1 MSVRAHPLD
10 EFSGVTALFEKAK
23 KHLRF
28 PKNAVQLED
37 GSPIELGLAELSKAP
52 GTVTVTDGSPYGA
65 NEWYGRVTSAGT
77 GKPGPKAE
85 PSKNNSVVLY
95 RRGRCP
101 RVA

>member
-37 GSPIELGLAELSKAP
+37 GSPIERNRYENAMAP
-52 GTVTVTDGSPYGA
+52 
-65 NEWYGRVTSAGT
+65 
-77 GKPGPKAE
+77 
-85 PSKNNSVVLY
+85 
-95 RRGRCP
+95 
-101 RVA
+101 VA